1 MFTLELEP
9 STLCHCII
17 HLATES
23 WLPPTCAIL
32 IKSDYTNN
40 SSPVSPI
47 DKPSDI
53 ESTTSERQLTRLI
66 RLYNDNNNNN
76 QEKPYISIH
85 PEGMNLYMRLGA
97 VGKRNN
103 NYRICCRFSLKF
115 VNINIDSVKYSGY
128 LFV

>member
-1 MFTLELEP
+1 M
-9 STLCHCII
+9 
-17 HLATES
+17 
-23 WLPPTCAIL
+23 

-66 RLYNDNNNNN
+66 HLYNDNKNN

-103 NYRICCRFSLKF
+103 NYRICCQFSYKF
-115 VNINIDSVKYSGY
+115 VNINIDPVKYSGY
-128 LFV
+128 LFGLIIQFVKVLF